1 MAARDSEL
9 LLSVDGLSKTYGG
22 LKALSNAEIQV
33 RYGEVHAVVGE
44 NGAGKST
51 FMKILGGIVDPDGGR
66 IVFKD
71 ARVSFSKPAESIKAG
86 IAIIHQELSVL
97 AHLNIIENVYMGRMP
112 TRLGK
117 IQWKVLEEKTREVLA
132 LVGLDI
138 DPYLTMDELS
148 ISQRQLVEIA
158 KALSVDAQLVIMD
171 EPNSSLSDTESQRL
185 FEVIRSLQAR
195 SVSILYVSH
204 KIEEV
209 LRISDRITVFK
220 DGCYVGTVDAARATV
235 DSVIH
240 MMVGREL
247 TREYQPNPNQG
258 AVLLRASSLCGKG
271 FKNVSFDLHKGEI
284 LAFSGLVG
292 AGRSETMR
300 AIFGAQPISAG
311 RLELEGRP
319 VLFTN
324 PDQAIKHGL
333 AMVQEDRKR
342 LSLFLELPIRFNIS
356 LAQLPRLGSRFK
368 LDQAQINQLVAG
380 FIKTLRV
387 KTQSADDPVG
397 SLSGGNQQKT
407 VLARWLATKPR
418 ILILDEPTHGIDIG
432 AKAEIYDLIR
442 NLARQGM
449 GIILISSELPE
460 VMAMADR
467 VVVMHEGSVTGI
479 LGRDRISEHEVMA
492 YATGHEQ
499 NLH

>member
-1 MAARDSEL
+1 MSPNDSEL
-9 LLSVDGLSKTYGG
+9 LLSVDGMSKTYGG
-22 LKALSNAEIQV
+22 LKALSEAQIRV

-51 FMKILGGIVDPDGGR
+51 FMKILGGIVDPDSGL
-66 IVFKD
+66 IIFKNHP
-71 ARVSFSKPAESIKAG
+71 VSFSSPAEAIKAG

-97 AHLNIIENVYMGRMP
+97 THLNIIENVFMGRMQ
-112 TRLGK
+112 TRWGK
-117 IQWKVLEEKTREVLA
+117 VRWTVLEKKTREVLA

-138 DPYLTMDELS
+138 DPYLTMEELS
-148 ISQRQLVEIA
+148 ISQRQLIEIA

-209 LRISDRITVFK
+209 LKISDRITVFK
-220 DGCYVGTVDAARATV
+220 DGQYVGTVDAAQATV

-247 TREYQPNPNQG
+247 TRAYQPNAG
-258 AVLLRASSLCGKG
+258 CGPIALKVTNLSGNG
-271 FKNVSFDLHKGEI
+271 FKDVSFDLHKGEI
-284 LAFSGLVG
+284 LGFSGLVG

-300 AIFGAQPISAG
+300 AIFGAHDITAG
-311 RLELEGRP
+311 HLELDGQP
-319 VLFTN
+319 VRFRN
-324 PDQAIKHGL
+324 PGQAIKNGL

-342 LSLFLELPIRFNIS
+342 LSLFMDLPIKFNIS
-356 LAQLPRLGSRFK
+356 LAQLPRLKSMFR
-368 LDQAQINQLVAG
+368 INHSQVNQVVAD
-380 FIKTLRV
+380 FITTLRV
-387 KTQSADDPVG
+387 KTQSSNDPVG

-407 VLARWLATKPR
+407 VLARWLATKPK

-432 AKAEIYDLIR
+432 AKAEIYELIR
-442 NLARQGM
+442 NLAREGI

-467 VVVMHEGSVTGI
+467 VVVMHEGSVAGI
-479 LGRDRISEHEVMA
+479 LGREMLSEHAIMA
-492 YATGHEQ
+492 YATGHGSD
-499 NLH
+499 LH